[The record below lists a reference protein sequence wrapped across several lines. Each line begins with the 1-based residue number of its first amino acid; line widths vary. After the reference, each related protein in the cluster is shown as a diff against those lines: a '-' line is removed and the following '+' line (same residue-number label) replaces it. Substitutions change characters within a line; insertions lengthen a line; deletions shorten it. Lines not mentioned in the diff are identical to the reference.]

1 MGSPGPLAPPRCPRY
16 LSLDLW
22 RGVAC
27 LLVVLH
33 HAPMYSRFWYEG
45 AQIPEDSRGNIAS
58 WFVSVTSILWLG
70 VPIFFVISGYCIAAT
85 ADATRRRP
93 RPLGTYFMRRFRR
106 IYPPYW
112 FSIVLLLIFTGVIDR
127 CLVQPLW
134 SDSNWGIPRPSDL
147 NAWQWVGNLTLTERW
162 RAHII
167 GGPPQYFHGMSWTLC
182 YEEQFYAVVGFM
194 LALAP
199 RRFFLAAWVVT
210 AACTATMLLVP
221 WSRIDG
227 FFFDGHWLAFAAGI
241 LVYYRVNYADRLGK
255 WLVNGALVAGTL
267 LYGRTFFPVHQPH
280 ANLGETIFVA
290 LAFALLLSLLH
301 PWDRHLA
308 SARLL
313 RPLMFCGT
321 ICYSLYLIHWPV
333 VKGVAHAVHLL
344 GLRSDTEI
352 VLVTVPLGVAAS
364 VAVSWLFYVLV
375 EKRFLNPPQSQKG
388 EPPGLSRRDQPA
400 GSPGK

>member
-16 LSLDLW
+16 QSLDLW

-45 AQIPEDSRGNIAS
+45 GQVPEDCRGDVASRVVAAT
-58 WFVSVTSILWLG
+58 SVLWLG

-93 RPLGTYFMRRFRR
+93 RPLGTYFLRRFRR

-112 FSIVLLLIFTGVIDR
+112 ASVVLLLVLTGVIDH
-127 CLVQPLW
+127 CLAQPLW
-134 SDSNWGIPRPSDL
+134 SDSNWGIPRPSEL
-147 NAWQWVGNLTLTERW
+147 NVWQWLGNLTLTERW
-162 RAHII
+162 RAHVG

-182 YEEQFYAVVGFM
+182 YEEQFYAVVGLL

-199 RRFFLAAWVVT
+199 RRFFLAAWTAT
-210 AACTATMLLVP
+210 AAATAAMLLLP
-221 WSRIDG
+221 WPRIAG

-241 LVYYRVNYADRLGK
+241 LVYYRVNYAGRLGR
-255 WLVNGALVAGTL
+255 WAVTGALLAGTL
-267 LYGRTFFPVHQPH
+267 LYGYAFFPVRQPH

-301 PWDRHLA
+301 AGDRRLA
-308 SARLL
+308 SARPL

-333 VKGVAHAVHLL
+333 VKGVAHAVYLV
-344 GLRSDTEI
+344 GLRSDTAI
-352 VLVTVPLGVAAS
+352 VLVTVPLSVTAS
-364 VAVSWLFYVLV
+364 VAISWLFYALV
-375 EKRFLNPPQSQKG
+375 EKRFLNAPQSQKG
-388 EPPGLSRRDQPA
+388 ERGEERAIRRTGP
-400 GSPGK
+400 